1 MKKMTSKNLKTNPII
16 QFCEWFK
23 VIKKNRK
30 IELPDACCLS
40 TVDSRGNPDGRM
52 VLLKEFDER
61 GFVFYTNMNS
71 PKGKDLLKNKKAAL
85 TFYWEKVRRQVRIQ
99 GFTELVST
107 EEADAYF
114 GTRPRQAQL
123 GAWASKQ
130 SEVLSHRSH
139 LIKAFEK
146 FALKFGRQKVPRP
159 DYWTGVRLI
168 PKKIEFWQERS
179 YRLHDRFL
187 YTRVKKGKWKVSR
200 LYP

>member
-1 MKKMTSKNLKTNPII
+1 
-16 QFCEWFK
+16 
-23 VIKKNRK
+23 
-30 IELPDACCLS
+30 LS

-99 GFTELVST
+99 GSTELVST

-114 GTRPRQAQL
+114 ASRPRQAQL

-130 SEVLSHRSH
+130 SEVLSKRSV
-139 LIKAFEK
+139 LIKAFAK
-146 FALKFGRQKVPRP
+146 FTLKFGRKKVPRP

-187 YTRVKKGKWKVSR
+187 YTRIQKNRWKVVR